1 MRQQTLNECDI
12 FPCQA
17 TPQTAP
23 PQAPS
28 CFISCCTEDDGLS
41 CDRGRLSL
49 RSSSFRISHRV
60 RLMREVLTSSIECL
74 CLRQRHTQHLPPLH
88 FAPLHGANLLRR
100 IALFHF
106 TALQVGRSAVLAAHP
121 MAHLSIPLHFCHL
134 AYGTRKPVAR
144 YTRKHSPN
152 RCKHPSASHRT
163 MCLKKIALRARGK
176 PTHIS
181 FDVVQVRYERR

>member
-1 MRQQTLNECDI
+1 MRQQALNECDI
-12 FPCQA
+12 YPYQA
-17 TPQTAP
+17 TPQTTP
-23 PQAPS
+23 PQAPL
-28 CFISCCTEDDGLS
+28 CFISYCTVDDGLS

-49 RSSSFRISHRV
+49 RSSSFRISHKV

-134 AYGTRKPVAR
+134 AHGTRKSVAR
-144 YTRKHSPN
+144 CTRKHSPN
-152 RCKHPSASHRT
+152 RC
-163 MCLKKIALRARGK
+163 
-176 PTHIS
+176 
-181 FDVVQVRYERR
+181 

>member
-1 MRQQTLNECDI
+1 MRQQALNESRHL
-12 FPCQA
+12 PLPGYA
-17 TPQTAP
+17 QTAP

-49 RSSSFRISHRV
+49 RSSSFRISHKV

-106 TALQVGRSAVLAAHP
+106 TALQVGRSAVLAARP
-121 MAHLSIPLHFCHL
+121 MAHLSISSTSAISPTAHESPSLAALANTRQTDASILQPLTAQC
-134 AYGTRKPVAR
+134 A
-144 YTRKHSPN
+144 
-152 RCKHPSASHRT
+152 
-163 MCLKKIALRARGK
+163 
-176 PTHIS
+176 
-181 FDVVQVRYERR
+181 